1 MVVMKPKRLYKVVF
15 LNAGKVW
22 EIYASGVS
30 QGELYGFV
38 EVSGIVFGERSA
50 VVVDPA
56 EERLKTE
63 FEGVRR
69 SFIPLHA
76 VVRIDEVE
84 KQGTARIRSAEDG
97 KIAHFPT
104 PFQPPMK
111 E

>member
-1 MVVMKPKRLYKVVF
+1 MKPKRLYKVTF
-15 LNAGKVW
+15 LNAGKVY
-22 EIYASGVS
+22 EIFASGVS

-50 VVVDPA
+50 VVVDPT
-56 EERLKTE
+56 EERLKAE
-63 FEGVRR
+63 FAEVRR

-84 KQGTARIRSAEDG
+84 KQGMARIHTAEDG

-104 PFQPPMK
+104 PYQPPLK
-111 E
+111 D